1 MREGAS
7 VREERRLVTILF
19 ADVVGSTTLT
29 REHDP
34 EVVRATL
41 LGAFAALRRVIESGG
56 GTIEK
61 FIGDEVMAV
70 FGAPVAHEDDAER
83 AVRAAVAI
91 RAVVAERRAR
101 GGIPLELRIGLN
113 TGEVVSG
120 GVGGEFLVTGQ
131 AVNAAARIRQ
141 GAEPGEILV
150 GDVTRALCR
159 PAVVFGE
166 SRRLDAK
173 GIGAL
178 EAWPVAELASAVPV
192 RTLARAA
199 LLVGRDAELGILVGL
214 ERRLHDDRHASL
226 VTIFGPTGIG
236 KSRLAAEF
244 ADLIGLGRLGVGHC
258 LPYGEGV
265 AFWPLREIVHAD
277 AGILLTD
284 GRAEALQKL
293 RTTVLAREDSAVD
306 ADQVVRRLA
315 VLTGLST
322 REQELPD
329 EPPANLAQELRWG
342 LRRYFERRASGDPL
356 VLVIEDLHWA
366 DPSLLDTLDHLA
378 EWANAPLLLL
388 CLARP
393 ELQDVRPGWGAG
405 RANAIALTLR
415 PLVDAEAERL
425 VDSLVPAGSLPEVVR
440 GEVVRRAEGNP
451 LFIEELVAMLGEL
464 GQLGP
469 LAGSQADRALLMSL
483 ALPATLQSLIAARID
498 RLTPDLKEL
507 LKRAAVLGRV
517 FSSAGLAAVSP
528 DQAPVDALLAEA
540 LHRDLIEEVPEPALG
555 DGRTLRFRHA
565 LIRDVAY
572 RSIPKGV
579 RWPLHDAFGRW
590 LEDAAGDR
598 AAEQS
603 DLIGFHAEQAAL
615 MATELGAPEATDL
628 GRRAFELLLA
638 GATGWRKAGMLRASL
653 GLYERAVR
661 IGVGADV
668 PTGQLVEARGF
679 AALARVYV
687 GNGQGSLALLD
698 EALSA
703 ARTTGP
709 SEVFV
714 RLASQRAFMARTESL
729 ESSAALF
736 AEGIAAARITAD
748 PELIA
753 HATLMSNAQSWMVGD
768 LDEQLRILIEADTL
782 MTASGRVA
790 ERGIALA
797 WLATNAM
804 QRGDFGG
811 AISYLGESEQLARA
825 SGSRFQLWAAHRAA
839 ARDAL
844 TVGEPSDALVHAEAA
859 VKLAAEV
866 GARRLIGLSHVRLGD
881 VLYEMGDLQ
890 RSRTV
895 LEEGLG
901 VLDPLTMRETVAETN
916 WKLSRTCL
924 GSADVASAR
933 IYADAAAASAAPT
946 DLYSLV
952 TTRTAIGAVQAAE
965 GDVAGAEAS
974 FREAL
979 AIAERTGYR
988 ALSSDVETA
997 LGAFLVGQG
1006 RAAEARP
1013 YLVRAREFYSKG
1025 LTERRRL
1032 RIDALLGSAAS
1043 V

>member
-1 MREGAS
+1 

-19 ADVVGSTTLT
+19 ADVVGSTALT

-34 EVVRATL
+34 EVVRSTL
-41 LGAFAALRRVIESGG
+41 LGAFAALRSIIESGG

-150 GDVTRALCR
+150 GEVTRALSR
-159 PAVVFGE
+159 PAVLYGD

-173 GIGAL
+173 GIGTL
-178 EAWPVAELASAVPV
+178 EAWPVAALASAVPV
-192 RTLARAA
+192 RSLGRAA
-199 LLVGRDAELGILVGL
+199 PLIGRDAELGILVGL
-214 ERRLHDDRHASL
+214 ERRQHDDRRASL
-226 VTIFGPTGIG
+226 VTVFGPTGIG

-244 ADLIGLGRLGVGHC
+244 ADLIGAGRLGIGHC

-277 AGILLTD
+277 AGILSTD
-284 GRAEALQKL
+284 GRADALEKL
-293 RTTVLAREDSAVD
+293 RATVLSREDNAED
-306 ADQVVRRLA
+306 ADHVVRRLA
-315 VLTGLST
+315 VLIGLST
-322 REQELPD
+322 REQDLPD

-342 LRRYFERRASGDPL
+342 LRRYLERRASVHSL
-356 VLVIEDLHWA
+356 ILVIEDLHWA

-393 ELQDVRPGWGAG
+393 ELQDTRPNWGAG
-405 RANAIALTLR
+405 RANATALTLG
-415 PLVDAEAERL
+415 PLVDAEAGRL
-425 VDSLVPAGSLPEVVR
+425 VDLLAPAGTLPEVLR
-440 GEVVRRAEGNP
+440 GEVVRRADGNP
-451 LFIEELVAMLGEL
+451 LFIEELVLMLGEM

-469 LAGSQADRALLMSL
+469 LAGSQEERAQQLSL

-498 RLTPDLKEL
+498 RLSPELKEL
-507 LKRAAVLGRV
+507 LKRAAVLGRT
-517 FSSAGLAAVSP
+517 FSSSGLVAVGP
-528 DQAPVDALLAEA
+528 DQAPVDALLAEGVR
-540 LHRDLIEEVPEPALG
+540 RDLIEEIPEPALG
-555 DGRTLRFRHA
+555 DGRTFRFHHS

-572 RSIPKGV
+572 RSIPKGD

-590 LEDAAGDR
+590 LGTAAGDR
-598 AAEQS
+598 AAEQTDVIS
-603 DLIGFHAEQAAL
+603 FHAEQAAL
-615 MATELGAPEATDL
+615 LANELAVVEATAL
-628 GRRAFELLLA
+628 GQRAFALLLA
-638 GATGWRKAGMLRASL
+638 GATRWRRAGMLRASL
-653 GLYERAVR
+653 GLYERAAR
-661 IGVGADV
+661 IGLSAAVPAD
-668 PTGQLVEARGF
+668 QIVEARGF
-679 AALARVYV
+679 AALASVYV
-687 GNGQGSLALLD
+687 GAAQGSLALLD
-698 EALSA
+698 DALAA

-736 AEGIAAARITAD
+736 AEGIAAARITTD

-753 HATLMSNAQSWMVGD
+753 HAMLMSNAQSWMIGD
-768 LDEQLRILIEADTL
+768 LDEQLRILNEADAL

-804 QRGDFGG
+804 QRGDFV
-811 AISYLGESEQLARA
+811 AATSYLGESEQLARA

-844 TVGEPSDALVHAEAA
+844 TVGELDEALGHAEAA
-859 VKLAAEV
+859 LKLAEEV
-866 GARRLIGLSHVRLGD
+866 GARRLVGLSHIRLGD
-881 VLYEMGDLQ
+881 VLYEMRDLQ
-890 RSRTV
+890 RSRSV
-895 LEEGLG
+895 LEQGLT
-901 VLDPLTMRETVAETN
+901 VLDPQTMRETVAETN

-924 GSADVASAR
+924 GLGDVSAAR
-933 IYADAAAASAAPT
+933 TYADAAVASAAPT
-946 DLYSLV
+946 DLFSLV
-952 TTRTAIGAVQAAE
+952 TTGTALGAVQAAE
-965 GDVAGAEAS
+965 GDVAAAERS

-988 ALSSDVETA
+988 ALATDVETA
-997 LGAFLVGQG
+997 LGSFLVARG
-1006 RAAEARP
+1006 RAAEGRP
-1013 YLVRAREFYSKG
+1013 YLERARSFYSNG
-1025 LTERRRL
+1025 LTERRRS
-1032 RIDALLGSAAS
+1032 RIDDLLGSI
-1043 V
+1043 VG